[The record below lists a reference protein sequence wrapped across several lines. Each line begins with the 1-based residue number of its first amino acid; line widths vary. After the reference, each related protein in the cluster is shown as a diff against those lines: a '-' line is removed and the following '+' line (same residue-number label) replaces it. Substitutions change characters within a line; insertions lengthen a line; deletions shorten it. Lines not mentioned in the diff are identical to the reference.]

1 MDRGEFAASLSEEQE
16 EFIDNRIEGFLTL
29 MNTCINEYKDN
40 PSAEALRRI
49 EDNWLSASTLHF
61 LLNKYPLWEYTELYV
76 ESIKIFLKMP
86 KKMLPWHNVKR

>member
-40 PSAEALRRI
+40 PLRI
-49 EDNWLSASTLHF
+49 GASC
-61 LLNKYPLWEYTELYV
+61 
-76 ESIKIFLKMP
+76 
-86 KKMLPWHNVKR
+86 